1 MYVKFGQ
8 DIGSWKSGEIHDLP
22 DAVARSF
29 VSGGMAAESNSGDAL
44 RASITS
50 ENQKFQRSLM
60 EEVLSALK
68 AQKTTQGP
76 PKGGGAVQFDKIAAG
91 ESPSERDHQG
101 RTHKGSFGDLCRNIF
116 YAQAAGAPH
125 EIRMHAYRRL
135 ANLYGCDRCDYVIDE
150 ETGDIKET
158 ITRSLGNGGLE
169 TVTRTGTESI
179 SGGATYGFAVK
190 PEWYGQLFEIPVEQ
204 QVVVRDAFQVPVGNA
219 LEFKWPALDQ
229 YKTPTT
235 VGGLIQPAVFAGF
248 QLAYKG
254 ESSARSYTDGALD
267 MIDFKI
273 VDLTGFTTLSRDLI
287 ADNYIAMDA
296 MAQRVFARAFQW
308 MEDYMS
314 IQGPGGG
321 KPQGYFYS
329 PAVLTQTRGTA
340 SHIYYSDLVGML
352 SKLHPAFWT
361 SARWVTNVTTVTE
374 LVAIQSTA
382 GTFVY
387 NPNALIS
394 QAMGSSILADSNYDQ
409 AANTFRGAGQ
419 LLGLPVYFSEK
430 VPALGNQGDLS
441 LVAPSQYGVAR
452 RQGLEVGLSEHFL
465 FDTDL
470 IAYRFK
476 MRHDM
481 KGLWRGPYV
490 QADGSSTKVSPFIL
504 LK

>member
-1 MYVKFGQ
+1 MYVKFSQ
-8 DIGSWKSGEIHDLP
+8 DIGSWKNGEIHDLP

-29 VSGGMAAESNSGDAL
+29 VSGGMASESNSGDAL
-44 RASITS
+44 RASLTS

-60 EEVLSALK
+60 DEVLGAIK

-76 PKGGGAVQFDKIAAG
+76 PSGGGSVQFDKIAAG
-91 ESPSERDHQG
+91 QQSPERSHDG
-101 RTHKGSFGDLCRNIF
+101 RDNRSFGDICRCVYF
-116 YAQAAGAPH
+116 AQSSQVDEGA
-125 EIRMHAYRRL
+125 RRHALYRL
-135 ANLYGCDRCDYVIDE
+135 GKVYGCDHTTSKFDE
-150 ETGDIKET
+150 ETGEYSQSTTRTLDSGTIET
-158 ITRSLGNGGLE
+158 I
-169 TVTRTGTESI
+169 TRTGTESI
-179 SGGATYGFAVK
+179 SGGPTYGFAVK

-229 YKTPTT
+229 YKAPTT
-235 VGGLIQPAVFAGF
+235 LGGVIQPAVFAGF

-254 ESSARSYTDGALD
+254 EASQRPYSDSALD

-321 KPQGYFYS
+321 KPQGYFNS

-340 SHIYYSDLVGML
+340 SHIYYADLVGML
-352 SKLHPAFWT
+352 SKLHPAFWQE
-361 SARWVTNVTTVTE
+361 ARFVANVTTIPE
-374 LVAIQSTA
+374 LVAIQSSS

-394 QAMGSSILADSNYDQ
+394 QAMRPSVQADSNHERGD
-409 AANTFRGAGQ
+409 NTYKGAGQ
-419 LLGLPVYFSEK
+419 LLGLPVYFTEK

-452 RQGLEVGLSEHFL
+452 RAGLEVGLSEHFL

-470 IAYRFK
+470 LAFRFK

-481 KGLWRGPYV
+481 KGLWRGPYI